1 MKRMNLTEILS
12 RVALEQTDGQRQ
24 LLAQF
29 AEGKKTGSPPVAIR
43 FRPASREFLHQVSR
57 NLGISVSELVN
68 VIIEGVMTETTAP
81 RKATVNRVYER
92 FWHLM
97 DRHGLDVL
105 QVATLLSELNIGM
118 SVLENRERTLDHLT
132 LPVLEQLASW
142 FCVQSGWLAGDDIA
156 PVEIIALRDVW
167 QAVECLLPHKGAAV
181 QSLCFFRREHDTDEP
196 ALNFS
201 HEMVITATR
210 IKYINGLPVENNY
223 FTGLI
228 PHSVISESETNAF
241 ISFCELLRQK
251 GRVADI
257 SFRKLPRGIF
267 DSLREGSELL
277 LPVSSAIE
285 EIIKRQQK
293 ISSKFM
299 WSEEELQPERNPSFH
314 ITPEW
319 EDYLKE
325 VMTFG

>member
-1 MKRMNLTEILS
+1 MKRMNLTEILYRLVS
-12 RVALEQTDGQRQ
+12 EQTDEQRQ
-24 LLAQF
+24 LPEQF

-43 FRPASREFLHQVSR
+43 FPPTSREFLQQVSGR
-57 NLGISVSELVN
+57 LGISVSQLVN
-68 VIIEGVMTETTAP
+68 IIIVGVMTETTAP
-81 RKATVNRVYER
+81 RKATVNRIYER

-97 DRHGLDVL
+97 DRHGLDVA
-105 QVATLLSELNIGM
+105 QVATLLSDLNIGM

-132 LPVLEQLASW
+132 LPVLEQLSSW
-142 FCVQSGWLAGDDIA
+142 FGVQSGWLAGEDIL
-156 PVEIIALRDVW
+156 PVPTISLRDLW
-167 QAVECLLPHKGAAV
+167 QAAQCLLPYKGAAV
-181 QSLCFFRREHDTDEP
+181 QSLCFFRREHDTGQP
-196 ALNFS
+196 GLNPDDG
-201 HEMVITATR
+201 MLIAATR
-210 IKYINGLPVENNY
+210 IKYINGLSVENNY
-223 FTGLI
+223 FTGVI
-228 PHSVISESETNAF
+228 PHSVISELDTNAF
-241 ISFCELLRQK
+241 ISFCELLRLK
-251 GRVADI
+251 GRIAEI

-299 WSEEELQPERNPSFH
+299 WSEEELQPKRNPAFH

-325 VMTFG
+325 VMSFG